1 MGRKPE
7 RDVNR
12 SITLNELN
20 IRIKR
25 EEKSVRILERLY
37 FIRFL
42 YKGDAIKEASGRIG
56 IRN

>member
-42 YKGDAIKEASGRIG
+42 SKEHYKELVHIK
-56 IRN
+56 